1 MSALA
6 NTLRSAEKAK
16 IPLLVASGVVLFLAA
31 ALMPNLLRTRN
42 TAESMRAAS
51 FERMYDSTRPQN
63 SEGAQTA
70 AVSVVQEAPAAAPAR
85 SSASSAAKGSSPSAD
100 RKIVRRCALELTVK
114 SPAEAAEQIRIMAE
128 ALGGYIETAQIGGS
142 KEVPTADL
150 TIRVPASRLEETK
163 AGIRQLAARVDA
175 EKTDAQDVTRQY
187 VDMEARLRNLRAEET
202 QYLIILKSAYKVD
215 DLLAVTQKLSEV
227 RGEIEQQQAEFQ
239 TLSKQV
245 ETVAITIALRSLAD
259 ADVLGFNWR
268 PLYRLKLAARDGID
282 ALAGYAATMA
292 GILFYL
298 PVVLA
303 WALTILFTAVL
314 GWRTFRW
321 VVRRFFNQ
329 APTAPTQNAANPL

>member
-1 MSALA
+1 MSVLA
-6 NTLRSAEKAK
+6 NTLRSGDKLK
-16 IPLLVASGVVLFLAA
+16 LPILVAGGVVLIAA
-31 ALMPNLLRTRN
+31 ASIPNLLRSRN
-42 TAESMRAAS
+42 ADPESMRVAR
-51 FERMYDSTRPQN
+51 FQQMYDNTRPQN
-63 SEGAQTA
+63 AELPQTA
-70 AVSVVQEAPAAAPAR
+70 AVSIEREAPPAAAVPA
-85 SSASSAAKGSSPSAD
+85 SAVSAAKDSSATAD
-100 RKIVRRCALELTVK
+100 RKIVRTCALELTVK

-150 TIRVPASRLEETK
+150 TIRVPAPRFEETK
-163 AGIRQLAARVDA
+163 VGIRKLATRIES

-202 QYLIILKSAYKVD
+202 QYLTILKSAYKVD

-227 RGEIEQQQAEFQ
+227 RGEIERQQAEFQ

-245 ETVAITIALRSLAD
+245 ETVAITIALRPLAD
-259 ADVLGFNWR
+259 AQVFGLNWR

-282 ALAGYAATMA
+282 ALADYAATMA

-303 WALTILFTAVL
+303 WALTILFAAVL

-321 VVRRFFNQ
+321 VARRFFVQ
-329 APTAPTQNAANPL
+329 ASTAPAQKAANPI